1 MLTLD
6 TDRADALTEKYN
18 RIFRMYGCKYRLV
31 SGKAIP
37 VVNDLEI
44 KEISKAMNT
53 GVDATDTAYSE
64 AISLLSDCF
73 CSTTTRQP
81 KNPRNS
87 KKYHST
93 DTTYE

>member
-1 MLTLD
+1 MH
-6 TDRADALTEKYN
+6 
-18 RIFRMYGCKYRLV
+18 GCKYRLV

-81 KNPRNS
+81 MEPTKQQKISLYRNNL
-87 KKYHST
+87 
-93 DTTYE
+93 